1 MFILVLMA
9 LFIID
14 GMANKQLAVNYV
26 QKIFMYKTISQ
37 KLWHI
42 PYMGKY
48 WRVKNWQMDG
58 SESIGK

>member
-1 MFILVLMA
+1 MVDYRRPGYIILYRWY
-9 LFIID
+9 
-14 GMANKQLAVNYV
+14 GKQTMSSELK
-26 QKIFMYKTISQ
+26 KIFMYKTISQ

-58 SESIGK
+58 SESFGE